1 MNKTALVT
9 GASGGIGL
17 DIAELLASD
26 GVDLILIARNSDKL
40 REEQVRLSG
49 KYNVSV
55 NIIAADLS
63 QVESAI
69 TVHKEVHSRGL
80 TVDYLINNAAF
91 GVYGEFSK
99 TDWSA
104 EAGMLNLNIVTLT
117 HLTKLFL
124 KDMLERGGGKIM
136 NVASTAAFQPGPMMA
151 LYYASKAYV
160 LSFSEAIGNELKDKN
175 VTVTAL
181 CPGPTKTGF
190 QSAAGIEES
199 RLVKGRKLPDSK
211 EVAAYGVRAMMNGKA
226 VAVPGLLNKFLVF
239 CVRLFPRPVIIRV
252 ARFVQDSR

>member
-17 DIAELLASD
+17 DIAELLASE
-26 GVDLILIARNSDKL
+26 GMDLILVARKGRKL
-40 REEQVRLSG
+40 RHEQDRLSG

-55 NIIAADLS
+55 SIIATDLS
-63 QVESAI
+63 QIESAEK
-69 TVHKEVHSRGL
+69 VYEEVHSRCL
-80 TVDYLINNAAF
+80 AVDYLINNAAF
-91 GVYGEFSK
+91 GVYGEFRS
-99 TDWSA
+99 TDWSTEA
-104 EAGMLNLNIVTLT
+104 EMLNLNMITLT

-124 KDMLERGGGKIM
+124 QDMLGRGGGKIM
-136 NVASTAAFQPGPMMA
+136 NVASTAAFQPGPKMA

-160 LSFSEAIGNELKDKN
+160 LSFSEAIGNELKNSN

-190 QSAAGIEES
+190 QSAAGIQES

-211 EVAAYGVRAMMNGKA
+211 EVAAYGLKAMMKGKA
-226 VAVPGLLNKFLVF
+226 LAVPGLLNKILVF
-239 CVRLFPRPVIIRV
+239 GVRILPRSLVVRV
-252 ARFVQDSR
+252 TRFVQDSR